1 MSRLPSPIT
10 IERPHPDRR
19 RPKRRSEAAT
29 AWTFAAPS
37 AVIILGLGVVPV
49 VWSLLLSFQ
58 ANNLV
63 TPSHWTGLDNYR
75 ALAEDPRF
83 SEAVRNTLLY
93 VVLYVPLSMAAG
105 LMLAHALN
113 RRIRLVGL
121 YRTLIF
127 VPFVISAT
135 AQGVLFSFILDPDF
149 GAANAVLHHLGI
161 SSQGFLTDPSQ
172 ALLVL
177 VAITL
182 WSGTGFCLVVYLAAL
197 QDVPQSLIEAAILDG
212 ANRRQVLRYVTLPTL
227 TPVSVFLVLWQTINA
242 LQVFD
247 LVYVT
252 TKGGPL
258 GSTTVIVYFIWEQAF
273 KNGAA
278 GYGAAAAYVLAVV
291 LGLTAAIL
299 RIVRRRERR
308 SLEGATA

>member
-19 RPKRRSEAAT
+19 RRKRRSEAAT

-93 VVLYVPLSMAAG
+93 VVLYVPLSMVAG

-113 RRIRLVGL
+113 RRIRKLERRDRLSWL
-121 YRTLIF
+121 YIR
-127 VPFVISAT
+127 
-135 AQGVLFSFILDPDF
+135 
-149 GAANAVLHHLGI
+149 
-161 SSQGFLTDPSQ
+161 
-172 ALLVL
+172 
-177 VAITL
+177 
-182 WSGTGFCLVVYLAAL
+182 
-197 QDVPQSLIEAAILDG
+197 SLINHA
-212 ANRRQVLRYVTLPTL
+212 YVH
-227 TPVSVFLVLWQTINA
+227 NA
-242 LQVFD
+242 L
-247 LVYVT
+247 
-252 TKGGPL
+252 PL
-258 GSTTVIVYFIWEQAF
+258 PDPPDGW
-273 KNGAA
+273 
-278 GYGAAAAYVLAVV
+278 
-291 LGLTAAIL
+291 
-299 RIVRRRERR
+299 
-308 SLEGATA
+308 LEETE